1 MNHTPTSLH
10 WIVVVDCDR
19 VAQLNNCRISLVGA
33 VSAGCLGSTSKLA
46 KNNNHMSSNTK
57 GKPNDNVPAAIQ
69 VLKISTSFGILK
81 WRIKKVLYFRN
92 GLEVVRNLE
101 PLHVFLFEAVSSS
114 TRKSAEIT
122 SPWTI
127 RASLWYLLKFKSFL
141 LLFNGEARWDGLPS
155 RQNVTSVRYKPA
167 HSNKPEKQVS
177 VVPERHTKKG
187 NSRWW
192 GVPKSWA
199 VLMVIPTVVCKLPKR
214 LKLRLGFLRY
224 TLKASLVPPTT
235 ITNVKA
241 PMCTYSPS
249 LMQTSYRR
257 RVQCSQNW
265 SRSRIVI

>member
-1 MNHTPTSLH
+1 MAIENRWP
-10 WIVVVDCDR
+10 
-19 VAQLNNCRISLVGA
+19 
-33 VSAGCLGSTSKLA
+33 KLLDIDECSG
-46 KNNNHMSSNTK
+46 MSSNGHLCLWFNTHTVK
-57 GKPNDNVPAAIQ
+57 EDINKKTSKKRTIVGIVIGPRRLGDESHEPYTNIASLNRRRRLWPCRPIKQLPHITCRSCVCRLLRLHKQTAAIQ

-101 PLHVFLFEAVSSS
+101 PLHVLDD
-114 TRKSAEIT
+114 TRKLIILVEVQELLVIVQRRSSMRRITLSTKRYIREI
-122 SPWTI
+122 
-127 RASLWYLLKFKSFL
+127 
-141 LLFNGEARWDGLPS
+141 
-155 RQNVTSVRYKPA
+155 Q
-167 HSNKPEKQVS
+167 
-177 VVPERHTKKG
+177 TKKG

-192 GVPKSWA
+192 GVPKSWT

-224 TLKASLVPPTT
+224 T
-235 ITNVKA
+235 
-241 PMCTYSPS
+241 SPS